1 MYVETSDM
9 IDLRSKWNEAGV
21 TSSPLFFGI
30 TPAQKNYSGVYL
42 VLCDSHPNIIET
54 VTAPSHPT
62 MYIQPNT
69 PLKNTTSKLS
79 KILVIGV
86 CSLFAFGRWVG
97 LGWATSFPAHV
108 RSELKGWIF
117 PSSFLSLNS

>member
-9 IDLRSKWNEAGV
+9 IGLRSKWDEAGV

-69 PLKNTTSKLS
+69 PFVTNAISADPLS
-79 KILVIGV
+79 YM
-86 CSLFAFGRWVG
+86 LFHPLFQN
-97 LGWATSFPAHV
+97 L
-108 RSELKGWIF
+108 L
-117 PSSFLSLNS
+117 